1 MHFGD
6 NTYYR
11 ESGLKPSKEFYSFES
26 AKDYAFSKSI
36 REALTQHYDIFLSH
50 SARDKNTVLAI
61 LEIIQNK
68 GYSAYV
74 DWIDDSQ
81 ADRNAIASKIKTA
94 INKSARLLYI
104 HTHNSINSKWTPWE
118 IGCFDY
124 AKGVNKIAIMPLL
137 DNNNNTPS
145 YYGQEYLQQYNTIS
159 ANYLFNFITGN
170 VDRS

>member
-11 ESGLKPSKEFYSFES
+11 ESFLKPSEEFYFSEGS
-26 AKDYAFSKSI
+26 KDRILNKSL
-36 REALTQHYDIFLSH
+36 REALTQHYDVFLSH
-50 SARDKNTVLAI
+50 SARDKATVLAI
-61 LEIIQNK
+61 LEIIKNK

-81 ADRNAIASKIKTA
+81 TDRNAIASKIKTA

-118 IGCFDY
+118 IGCFDS

-145 YYGQEYLQQYNTIS
+145 YSGQEYLQQYNTIS
-159 ANYLFNFITGN
+159 ANYLFNFIIGN
-170 VDRS
+170 VDRI

>member
-11 ESGLKPSKEFYSFES
+11 ESGLKPSSRFLSSEGARDVF
-26 AKDYAFSKSI
+26 FSKSL
-36 REALTQHYDIFLSH
+36 RESLTQHYDVFLSH
-50 SARDKNTVLAI
+50 SARDKDVVLAI

-74 DWIDDSQ
+74 DWIDDSET
-81 ADRNAIASKIKTA
+81 DRNAIATKIKTA

-118 IGCFDY
+118 IGCFDS

-145 YYGQEYLQQYNTIS
+145 YHGQEYLQQYNTIS
-159 ANYLFNFITGN
+159 ASYLFSFIVGT
-170 VDRS
+170 